1 MPTMPTEQD
10 NISRTPTIDVSLNEY
25 DDPTVGA
32 AVIVDWALRPASKND
47 HQLRMSFLNVLAESQ
62 DSPPDEKLV
71 MYDACDAGEVRTN
84 LGSAL
89 RKRLDAR
96 RNTKPKKAD
105 DQILVCTPFNHNGF
119 HFGKIRNDKERLL
132 KLALS
137 GEQRYDVLT
146 NKFPLFPKHMLLVA
160 DALVPQQMTGTHLAA
175 ITELI
180 SATSGFCAYFNSWG
194 ASASVNH
201 FHCHVIDEFPPVTS
215 LPLVPGPS
223 LAGSRCLQPQGFPG
237 FCYVFPL
244 SQKAH
249 VEAAI
254 LAMQADNQPHNLL
267 VTPRHIYIWL
277 KPIVRDPRSFDL
289 YPETVGGPELLGS
302 FTVYTRE
309 IFDGLSKEDCEELAR
324 LNTAPLPSR
333 LFAASSMLGSAASS
347 SACQTAIDDAA
358 LHASAT
364 SARATSRATIRK
376 SRSME
381 SSVALSAALHNGRL
395 PQDRPIARALSHN
408 EGLC

>member
-1 MPTMPTEQD
+1 MT
-10 NISRTPTIDVSLNEY
+10 RT
-25 DDPTVGA
+25 
-32 AVIVDWALRPASKND
+32 R
-47 HQLRMSFLNVLAESQ
+47 R
-62 DSPPDEKLV
+62 
-71 MYDACDAGEVRTN
+71 VRTCP
-84 LGSAL
+84 GAHRIACGHAPCPPS
-89 RKRLDAR
+89 
-96 RNTKPKKAD
+96 
-105 DQILVCTPFNHNGF
+105 Q
-119 HFGKIRNDKERLL
+119 
-132 KLALS
+132 
-137 GEQRYDVLT
+137 
-146 NKFPLFPKHMLLVA
+146 
-160 DALVPQQMTGTHLAA
+160 
-175 ITELI
+175 
-180 SATSGFCAYFNSWG
+180 FNSWC

-201 FHCHVIDEFPPVTS
+201 FHCHLIDEYPPVTRR
-215 LPLVPGPS
+215 PLVPGPMV
-223 LAGSRCLQPQGFPG
+223 AGIRCLTPVGFPG
-237 FCYVFPL
+237 FCYVFEASL
-244 SQKAH
+244 AGTL
-249 VEAAI
+249 VES
-254 LAMQADNQPHNLL
+254 LVSLMQADNQPHNLL
-267 VTPRHIYIWL
+267 ITPRHIYIWP